1 MGIAVVTGCSTGI
14 GLATVVELARS
25 GHEVF
30 AGVRN
35 PEGAEELR
43 AAIDSES
50 LPVAITRIDVDSD
63 DSVASAFA
71 SILADRGYIDA
82 LVNNAGI
89 ACYSAFE
96 DLPIG
101 DFRKMM
107 ETNYFGPIR
116 CIKAVLP
123 GMRERRAGCII
134 NVTSTAGRVALGG
147 HAAYTG
153 SKFALEAVSEVLA
166 QELRA
171 FGIRVAVVEP
181 GVIKTPIFDKLRE
194 PPPSM
199 YPHEARLRRF
209 DPTDDATPPEA
220 VARLIRHIME
230 SDSHQLR
237 YPSGDDAAAVL
248 ELRASMTDE
257 EWISANA

>member
-1 MGIAVVTGCSTGI
+1 M
-14 GLATVVELARS
+14 VELARS

-43 AAIDSES
+43 AAIESES
-50 LPVAITRIDVDSD
+50 LPVVITQIDVDDD

-71 SILADRGYIDA
+71 TVLAERGCIDA

-123 GMRERRAGCII
+123 AMRERGTGCII
-134 NVTSTAGRVALGG
+134 NVTSAAGRIALGG

-153 SKFALEAVSEVLA
+153 SKFALEALSEVLA

-181 GVIKTPIFDKLRE
+181 GVIKTPLFDKLRE
-194 PPPSM
+194 PPPSL
-199 YPHEARLRRF
+199 YPHEARLRRL
-209 DPTDDATPPEA
+209 DAADDATPPEV
-220 VARLIRHIME
+220 VARLIRDIVQ
-230 SDSHQLR
+230 SDSQQLR
-237 YPSGDDAAAVL
+237 YPCGDDAAAAL
-248 ELRASMTDE
+248 NLRASMTDE

>member
-1 MGIAVVTGCSTGI
+1 MAIVVVTGCSTGI

-25 GHEVF
+25 GHDVF

-35 PEGAEELR
+35 PDGAEELH
-43 AAIDSES
+43 AAIESES
-50 LPVAITRIDVDSD
+50 LPVVITRLDVDSD

-71 SILADRGYIDA
+71 SALAERGYIDA
-82 LVNNAGI
+82 LVNNAGVSVFG
-89 ACYSAFE
+89 ALE
-96 DLPIG
+96 DLPLG
-101 DFRKMM
+101 DFRTMM

-123 GMRERRAGCII
+123 TMRERRTGCII
-134 NVTSTAGRVALGG
+134 NVTSISGRVAVGG

-171 FGIRVAVVEP
+171 FGIRVAAVEP

-194 PPPSM
+194 PPPSL
-199 YPHEARLRRF
+199 YPHEARLRGF
-209 DPTDDATPPEA
+209 DPTDDATPPEV
-220 VARLIRHIME
+220 VARLIREIVE
-230 SDSHQLR
+230 SDSPQLR
-237 YPSGDDAAAVL
+237 YPSGGGAAAVL

>member
-1 MGIAVVTGCSTGI
+1 MAIAVVTGCSTGI

-35 PEGAEELR
+35 PEGAEQLR
-43 AAIDSES
+43 AAIESES
-50 LPVAITRIDVDSD
+50 LPVVITQIDVDGD
-63 DSVASAFA
+63 DSVARAFA
-71 SILADRGYIDA
+71 SVLAERGYIDA

-89 ACYSAFE
+89 AWYSAFE

-123 GMRERRAGCII
+123 AMRERGTGCII
-134 NVTSTAGRVALGG
+134 NVTSVAGRIAVGG

-194 PPPSM
+194 PPPSL
-199 YPHEARLRRF
+199 YPHEARLRRL
-209 DPTDDATPPEA
+209 DATDDATPPEV
-220 VARLIRHIME
+220 VARLIRDIVE
-230 SDSHQLR
+230 SDSQQLR

-248 ELRASMTDE
+248 NLRASMTDE